1 MTSLGTFFLWKYMS
15 GEDKREELRKMIL
28 TGKSK
33 HYLGREVKDVTTLSE
48 EDVDRYYEIYS
59 CILTNELAETL
70 SDTVIGAVAT
80 VGCTILG
87 VTDRDAVEQDLQ
99 KDKFTGALVKKVCG
113 SIFDKFGYFVAP
125 VTIGSIFLKHKIK
138 QTRDEGEEVVSRV
151 IDEVLN
157 EELQQR

>member
-1 MTSLGTFFLWKYMS
+1 MA

-28 TGKSK
+28 AGKSK
-33 HYLGREVKDVTTLSE
+33 HYLGREVKDVSVLSE
-48 EDVDRYYEIYS
+48 EEVDRYYDVYT
-59 CILTNELAETL
+59 CIVTNELAETL

-87 VTDRDAVEQDLQ
+87 LGDRDAVEKDLQ

-113 SIFDKFGYFVAP
+113 SIFTKFGYYVAP

-138 QTRDEGEEVVSRV
+138 QTQDEGEEIVSRA

-157 EELQQR
+157 EELGE